1 MLIILKRI
9 PMGGGGRRTVSPP
22 HCPPIATCCL
32 HVAKNINA
40 RTGLIKKIRMSI
52 EITLQIVIGGVPFS
66 MNPHVRLLV
75 VCQSVILRIPPLG
88 ALFFID
94 FPDLHFRTGKP
105 SSSPFGIPS
114 YMRLIYSVTHLIS
127 WVCTDFCVFSCFISM
142 SVKLLLEVNLP
153 SSCKSASRSAG

>member
-1 MLIILKRI
+1 
-9 PMGGGGRRTVSPP
+9 MGGGCRRTVTPP

-88 ALFFID
+88 ALFLLTSLTYISGRENLPPRHLEYPPIWD
-94 FPDLHFRTGKP
+94 WY
-105 SSSPFGIPS
+105 IPS
-114 YMRLIYSVTHLIS
+114 RIWSHGFALIFVYFRVLFRCLLSYYWKWIFPHHVSRPVGRLVDLSVG
-127 WVCTDFCVFSCFISM
+127 
-142 SVKLLLEVNLP
+142 LL
-153 SSCKSASRSAG
+153 